1 MKSTH
6 ITVTVPAQV
15 DDSHLPKHTEG
26 FADWPRAVRQLF
38 NNAHDAGAKRI
49 EAFFSRSGSRLDF
62 HVVDDGKGV
71 SQKGL
76 EALASL
82 DLSPPSE
89 VEDSFGKNGNG
100 SKGFVHHARALRVES
115 RRPNEDRLFV
125 IEYTP
130 SELIAMWKTG
140 TATWQIIS
148 PVPHNHKLQSHGTI
162 VTMVDVGHGEY
173 VRANHDRSLERIIEE
188 VGQEIPTFLSH
199 KITLFDERKRAHT
212 LKPRRLL
219 GKKIEGEG
227 SIEGIGLVSYEFG
240 VVPNP
245 DAMPDPIK
253 LWALEEVCDI
263 RTFFSKIKLTKAI
276 ASLLPTLRVFFE
288 HPQFNGI
295 FAAPGLK
302 KLVNGTSRE
311 SFKTELYDDTTL
323 IFRILC
329 FMHQVILP
337 RMEVA
342 LGKET
347 TDRMLSSDTALMKSD
362 LVRALQSV
370 GSAPS
375 SSRPATTVDPDKIQ
389 VSPSMIESEPNDQFT
404 LQVKNPK
411 PGVVYRWDASKS
423 GGVIDRKTGTSI
435 IYTAG
440 MKTGNFILEV
450 LDGKKSHTCTVS
462 IKQELLLAFT
472 IPVHRVEPGAT
483 ITLNLKNT
491 RHTSQ
496 EFLWDSSK
504 CGGELEV
511 SKDTLSARY
520 TAGDEEKECSVQVT
534 EKNPIGSPKSA
545 RAFIFVEN
553 GSIREE
559 PSDSVFHY
567 PANGKAYQLQ
577 LVAFTGEETASLSS
591 YERPSVGSHPHKI
604 MVNTGHAGYS
614 SQTDAA
620 RRMFAFINIALCI
633 AQVEGKESNAFAL
646 RPADAPA
653 MLQSR
658 ASFILTAILTRGNAR
673 E

>member
-1 MKSTH
+1 MKSTN
-6 ITVTVPAQV
+6 ITVTVPAHV

-26 FADWPRAVRQLF
+26 FADWPKAVRQLF

-49 EAFFSRSGSRLDF
+49 EAFFSRSGSHLDF

-71 SQKGL
+71 TQKGL

-148 PVPHNHKLQSHGTI
+148 PVPRNHKLQSHGTV

-173 VRANHDRSLERIIEE
+173 VRTNHDRSLERIIEE

-199 KITLFDERKRAHT
+199 KITLFDERKRAHK

-219 GKKIEGEG
+219 GNKIEGEG
-227 SIEGIGLVSYEFG
+227 SVEGIGPVSYEFG

-245 DAMPDPIK
+245 DAMIDPIK

-276 ASLLPTLRVFFE
+276 ASLLPTLRLFFE

-295 FAAPGLK
+295 LAAPGLK
-302 KLVNGTSRE
+302 QLVNGTGRE
-311 SFKTELYDDTTL
+311 SFKTELYDDTAL

-329 FMHQVILP
+329 FMHQIILP
-337 RMEVA
+337 KLEQA
-342 LGKET
+342 LGKDT
-347 TDRMLSSDTALMKSD
+347 TDRILNTDNAAMRSD
-362 LVRALQSV
+362 LVRTLQSA

-375 SSRPATTVDPDKIQ
+375 TSRPTNPVDPEKIH
-389 VSPSMIESEPNDQFT
+389 VSPSTLEAEPNDQFT
-404 LQVKNPK
+404 LQVRNPK
-411 PGVVYRWDASKS
+411 PGVIYRWDASRS
-423 GGVIDRKTGTSI
+423 GGLIDRQTGTSI
-435 IYTAG
+435 TYTSG
-440 MKTGNFILEV
+440 NKIGNFILSV
-450 LDGKKSHTCTVS
+450 SDGRRSHTCTIS
-462 IKQELLLAFT
+462 IKQELPLAFT

-491 RHTSQ
+491 RHTTR
-496 EFLWDSSK
+496 EFQWDDTK

-520 TAGDEEKECSVQVT
+520 TAGDKEQEFSVQVT
-534 EKNPIGSPKSA
+534 EKNPVGSPKSA
-545 RAFIFVEN
+545 KAFIFVEHS
-553 GSIREE
+553 SIRDL

-567 PANGKAYQLQ
+567 PANGKAYELQ
-577 LVAFTGEETASLSS
+577 LVAFTGTETASLSS
-591 YERPSVGSHPHKI
+591 YERESVGQRPHKI
-604 MVNTGHAGYS
+604 MVNTGHAGYGN
-614 SQTDAA
+614 QTDTA
-620 RRMFAFINIALCI
+620 RRMFAFINIALRI
-633 AQVEGKESNAFAL
+633 AQVEAKENNAYSL
-646 RPADAPA
+646 RPQDAPA

-658 ASFILTAILTRGNAR
+658 ASLILTEILTRGSTR